1 MSVAVVD
8 GPSAWAIEQFGF
20 KLAVQLWRRVPAA
33 MHRAVERARD
43 ARDASEMTS
52 DHAFGSVRW
61 LVQYEELLNHLQA
74 LPETVSVRPPRA
86 QFRITICAGHLL
98 LPWHYSAKSDVPM
111 DLARPNR
118 TFSRFARDL
127 LRLFG
132 PKPPFT
138 QDPLPLMPAHPDHD
152 RDLSE
157 LRGVVEDLTLE
168 PRVLLIGYACSSDRG
183 LLRLSW
189 GEATLDRDDQLDWRH
204 VDELPLPAAPPGD
217 DRHGRVA

>member
-1 MSVAVVD
+1 MAVVD
-8 GPSAWAIEQFGF
+8 GPSAWAIERFGF
-20 KLAVQLWRRVPAA
+20 TLAVQLWRRVPAA

-61 LVQYEELLNHLQA
+61 LVQYEELLNHLEG

-98 LPWHYSAKSDVPM
+98 LPWRYSAKSDVPM
-111 DLARPNR
+111 DFVRPNR

-132 PKPPFT
+132 PEPRFT
-138 QDPLPLMPAHPDHD
+138 QDPLPLMPPHPEHD

-157 LRGVVEDLTLE
+157 LRGAVEDLTLE
-168 PRVLLIGYACSSDRG
+168 PKVLSIPWSPSG
-183 LLRLSW
+183 
-189 GEATLDRDDQLDWRH
+189 ATRRRNAYRQ
-204 VDELPLPAAPPGD
+204 PSC
-217 DRHGRVA
+217 